1 MACLDKQNHN
11 EKKNTYNQLGETK
24 GSQIFFIFYAK
35 AIASLRLNIHHSI
48 HEELAD
54 MDCCGN
60 GNRKLLTSIIIQ
72 VDALQWVGFLLLG
85 LTFVAEVA
93 DFSNTWV

>member
-1 MACLDKQNHN
+1 MPKFSLVKQ
-11 EKKNTYNQLGETK
+11 
-24 GSQIFFIFYAK
+24 K
-35 AIASLRLNIHHSI
+35 APNFSSYPMLKQSPPFRQHSSI
-48 HEELAD
+48 HRELAD

-85 LTFVAEVA
+85 LTFVV
-93 DFSNTWV
+93 DFRESLVYHGRV